1 MNTRDIVRHLALRI
15 GKSQVETRKL
25 LTACIA
31 EIKQV
36 LDDGRGFTIPGL
48 GTFRLR
54 TRAART
60 AYSPRHK
67 QKMLF
72 PPKRLAA
79 FRPGAALKRR
89 LNETGGERES

>member
-1 MNTRDIVRHLALRI
+1 MNTRDIVRHLALRV

-25 LTACIA
+25 LSACIA
-31 EIKQV
+31 EMKQV
-36 LDDGRGFTIPGL
+36 LEDGRGFTIPGL

-54 TRAART
+54 TRAARI

-72 PPKRLAA
+72 PPKRLVT
-79 FRPGAALKRR
+79 FKPGAALKRR
-89 LNETGGERES
+89 VNKTGGERES